1 MRGYPSNLADRKAI
15 IIPPTPPPTQ
25 IPRLHPLAIHFF
37 IRVHGGASTGFAPL
51 SRRCCRLDPPAG
63 YASRGARAPL
73 LLIALVAE
81 RNERKRARVLDV
93 PIPACMCVRP
103 TPEQKAGARRHDAG
117 RRDAVQ
123 KTQPFGSWQR
133 MRGAGSERRCT
144 VPCGEN
150 QPPRLRMRRLRA
162 PDWFAVQPAARCRWR
177 CGYVVAVDARPR
189 RMAHALRYA
198 CRVFAHRS
206 RTRAKAARITH
217 L

>member
-1 MRGYPSNLADRKAI
+1 MPRPSRA
-15 IIPPTPPPTQ
+15 
-25 IPRLHPLAIHFF
+25 
-37 IRVHGGASTGFAPL
+37 
-51 SRRCCRLDPPAG
+51 AG
-63 YASRGARAPL
+63 SASRGARAPL

-81 RNERKRARVLDV
+81 RNERKRARGLDV

-162 PDWFAVQPAARCRWR
+162 LDWFAVQPAARCRWR
-177 CGYVVAVDARPR
+177 CGNVVAVDGR
-189 RMAHALRYA
+189 RNATLGGCFFSHREVNVSLGKPSSPSSYRRYSRAL
-198 CRVFAHRS
+198 VLPKTHRS
-206 RTRAKAARITH
+206 
-217 L
+217 